1 MSNIKCL
8 QMWQLDVDTEDDS
21 EPNEESP
28 TQKASIQTAGP
39 SKQTDAHHW
48 AQPNHR
54 LPEIKIIASAKSVQG
69 PTSSKYPFYV
79 TFTNVSD
86 SLV

>member
-1 MSNIKCL
+1 
-8 QMWQLDVDTEDDS
+8 MWQLDVDTEDNS
-21 EPNEESP
+21 EPDEESP

-54 LPEIKIIASAKSVQG
+54 LPEIEIIASVKSVQG